1 MKQGG
6 NRMFN
11 FLKGVKKQPVNKDAI
26 KADEVLTPEMQN
38 APATNEEIETTL
50 SIPENWNMSD
60 EEQYVFA
67 FHNSQSPKLKLNQIS
82 IYGME
87 LTKDNDDSVL
97 ITGLIRSTVTQSI
110 QFGETAILLLG
121 ANKQP
126 IARKTFDL
134 SLLGDI
140 PTNSARPW
148 NFVFKK
154 EDFITEIDE
163 IGDEWSLAFE
173 LKSQHQLDLEESWE
187 KSIDE
192 KTKNVLEKL
201 VADAPPLKPN
211 EVNFLGVNA
220 KQKKNGDL
228 VVTILI
234 RNGNEKN
241 ITLEQIPLG
250 IKDASNEEIARGSFT
265 LDKLTVKAN
274 TSKPWSFIFPKSMIV
289 KEELDL
295 SRWQAYP
302 IQ

>member
-1 MKQGG
+1 MTREEK
-6 NRMFN
+6 RMFN
-11 FLKGVKKQPVNKDAI
+11 FLKGVKKQPTNKDAI
-26 KADEVLTPEMQN
+26 KADEVLTTVMKDSSASAE
-38 APATNEEIETTL
+38 AIETVL
-50 SIPENWNMSD
+50 SIPENWKMSD

-87 LTKDNDDSVL
+87 LTKNNDDSVL
-97 ITGLIRSTVTQSI
+97 ITGLIRSTVSRSI
-110 QFGETAILLLG
+110 QFSETAILLLD
-121 ANKQP
+121 ADNKP

-148 NFVFKK
+148 NFLFNKANFIAEIEEI
-154 EDFITEIDE
+154 EDGWT
-163 IGDEWSLAFE
+163 LAFE
-173 LKSQHQLDLEESWE
+173 LKQKHRLDLEESWE

-192 KTKNVLEKL
+192 KTKKMLEKL
-201 VADAPPLKPN
+201 VAEAPPLKPN
-211 EVNFLGVNA
+211 EVNFLGVSA
-220 KQKKNGDL
+220 KQQENGDL

-250 IKDASNEEIARGSFT
+250 IQDATNEEIARGSFT
-265 LDKLTVKAN
+265 LENLTVDAN
-274 TSKPWSFIFPKSMIV
+274 TSKPWSFIFPKSMIL
-289 KEELDL
+289 KEKLDL
-295 SRWQAYP
+295 SRWKAYP